1 MEYKIGEVSKILNI
15 SKEMIR
21 YYEKQGILKPS
32 RKEDNN
38 YRTYSVMDVF
48 LLMEIIRYQSI
59 HFGIKDISELLNE
72 HYLEN
77 YAQHLYQYYQEID
90 QDIIKKILLKERV
103 KELAERIETCKF
115 NLGKYWV
122 KNVPA
127 NQLMEKVMTMI
138 NYKYL
143 LKIGIYFFP
152 RKEWFM
158 WNLWSYLKKRKKL
171 GGMEWKRDT

>member
-90 QDIIKKILLKERV
+90 QDIIKKISL
-103 KELAERIETCKF
+103 
-115 NLGKYWV
+115 
-122 KNVPA
+122 
-127 NQLMEKVMTMI
+127 
-138 NYKYL
+138 NYP
-143 LKIGIYFFP
+143 IY
-152 RKEWFM
+152 
-158 WNLWSYLKKRKKL
+158 
-171 GGMEWKRDT
+171 DII

>member
-90 QDIIKKILLKERV
+90 QDVYSYGVYKHNINKDKVTPALGVSYKITP
-103 KELAERIETCKF
+103 ELAVYSNYVEALVQGDAIQDSFGQNYVADPFVSKQKEIG
-115 NLGKYWV
+115 LKYE
-122 KNVPA
+122 NGA
-127 NQLMEKVMTMI
+127 
-138 NYKYL
+138 
-143 LKIGIYFFP
+143 IG
-152 RKEWFM
+152 
-158 WNLWSYLKKRKKL
+158 
-171 GGMEWKRDT
+171 GG